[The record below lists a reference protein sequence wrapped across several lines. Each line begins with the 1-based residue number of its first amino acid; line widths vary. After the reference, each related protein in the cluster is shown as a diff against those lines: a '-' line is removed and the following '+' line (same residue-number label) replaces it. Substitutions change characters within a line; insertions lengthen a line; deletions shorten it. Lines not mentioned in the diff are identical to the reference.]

1 MSHLAPE
8 PPNRR
13 RAEYAIGAFIVLLGV
28 AVLVIAVVAL
38 RNPQGRQAAKASATI
53 TTQPPTKSGTATKTK
68 PHTSASGH
76 ASTPATKTTT
86 PASGSSSNT
95 SATPTGT
102 SSAGGTPD
110 LATLRAIP
118 LIVLNNT
125 EQTGLAQDAA
135 SRFESG
141 GWTVTSTDN
150 LDNDILSTCA
160 YYDPSD
166 PNNELAAQEL
176 QREFPTI
183 KRVVPKF
190 DGLPAGPIVV
200 VLTTDYS

>member
-13 RAEYAIGAFIVLLGV
+13 RVEYAIGAFIVLLGV

-53 TTQPPTKSGTATKTK
+53 TTSPTKSVPKTT
-68 PHTSASGH
+68 PHTSASAH
-76 ASTPATKTTT
+76 STSPTTKPTTST
-86 PASGSSSNT
+86 SGSTAGT
-95 SATPTGT
+95 SATPTSTG
-102 SSAGGTPD
+102 SSGGTPD
-110 LATLRAIP
+110 LAALRATP

-125 EQTGLAQDAA
+125 DETGLAQDAA

-166 PNNELAAQEL
+166 PNNELAAEEL
-176 QREFPTI
+176 QREFPSI
-183 KRVVPKF
+183 KRVKEKF

-200 VLTTDYS
+200 VLTSDYS